1 MTKVN
6 IDLTSKIVQEDDSET
21 FNQQVEGE
29 VKIDG
34 ETIRISYLEN
44 GEIPVKMLLKGNEL
58 IIRRGVDSNNYS
70 LMKFNVDKRKD
81 CRYVVTGRQMDLE
94 SVTKTLEYDEQNGH
108 FKKLHVE
115 YDLFSGLYL
124 IGNYTVTLIFT

>member
-58 IIRRGVDSNNYS
+58 IIRRGVDSNNY
-70 LMKFNVDKRKD
+70 
-81 CRYVVTGRQMDLE
+81 
-94 SVTKTLEYDEQNGH
+94 
-108 FKKLHVE
+108 
-115 YDLFSGLYL
+115 
-124 IGNYTVTLIFT
+124 